1 MQDDDAYKKYPH
13 HHKWFN
19 KLYIAELFGYK
30 CGPAGVPVPE
40 DGVYVVRPIY
50 NLSGMGVGA
59 TIKQIMAGN
68 CNQVPPGYF
77 WCEYLTGKHYSANYV
92 WEYDRDMITGRWQ
105 QPWKGSSCWEGTNMP
120 INLTK
125 FVEWKRSDYIPEV
138 PNELNELRDVKEIN
152 VEFKGDQVIEVH
164 LRPSSDPE
172 YDHLIPVWRSDY
184 GIKKEH
190 YMHHGFKY
198 IESYDDADGYLENP
212 RLGFW
217 VK

>member
-19 KLYIAELFGYK
+19 KLYVAELFKYK
-30 CGPAGVPVPE
+30 CGPSGTSPAE
-40 DGVYVVRPIY
+40 DGTYVVRPIY
-50 NLSGMGVGA
+50 NLSGMGIGA
-59 TIKQIMAGN
+59 HVKEIKAGDN
-68 CNQVPPGYF
+68 NATPPGYF

-152 VEFKGDQVIEVH
+152 VEFKGNQVIEVH

-172 YDHLIPVWRSDY
+172 YDHMIPVWRSDY

-190 YMHHGFKY
+190 YMIHGFKY
-198 IESYDDADGYLENP
+198 IESYDDAAGYLNDP
-212 RLGFW
+212 RMGFF